1 MKIMQNDFDIYC
13 ICYNFHKSTLVVP
26 KIKSS
31 LRTTE
36 VNF

>member
-26 KIKSS
+26 KINPHEEQLK
-31 LRTTE
+31 
-36 VNF
+36 